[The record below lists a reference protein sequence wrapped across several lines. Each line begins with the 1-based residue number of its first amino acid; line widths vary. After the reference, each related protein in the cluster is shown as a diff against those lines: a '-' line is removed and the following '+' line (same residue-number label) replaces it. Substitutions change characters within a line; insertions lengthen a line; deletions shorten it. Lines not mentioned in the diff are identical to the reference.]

1 MEIDEFYTHM
11 YCQETLMHA
20 CEKKRKKK
28 GGPSKTLSYFDIH
41 YGCPFDKFIVNQ
53 NLKERNSKGVDLI
66 EMAVFRKLDFIS
78 I

>member
-1 MEIDEFYTHM
+1 MSFTPT
-11 YCQETLMHA
+11 CTVKKLLCMHVKK
-20 CEKKRKKK
+20 KKRKKK

-78 I
+78 IYM